1 MPSILSKSRRVSWR
15 RVKGVGLGW
24 DPERSEFELWLSYF
38 SAVGPW
44 ANNSF
49 YKHIFEQ
56 QFYTNLMLSVE
67 TIKVTSI
74 LFLSSELKQ
83 IIQDSMICVV
93 MKMKQGT
100 VGQGAE
106 RRW

>member
-1 MPSILSKSRRVSWR
+1 M
-15 RVKGVGLGW
+15 GLGW
-24 DPERSEFELWLSYF
+24 NPERSEFELLLSYF

-56 QFYTNLMLSVE
+56 LFYTNLMVSIE
-67 TIKVTSI
+67 TTKVNSI

-83 IIQDSMICVV
+83 IIQVSMICVV
-93 MKMKQGT
+93 MKMKQGA
-100 VGQGAE
+100 VGKGAK
-106 RRW
+106 RR